1 MASIGF
7 SGAGHSLARII
18 LVAAALGAAAP
29 ASAQWLGPLGD
40 APIPPGG
47 IVRSLMNR
55 GFVEIGRPRLNG
67 DVYVV
72 EGMNA
77 RGTRLRLVIDA
88 YDGSLVSRT
97 RLDAPLVPPAE
108 VGRGGRVARPDPF
121 RDSFATPFEDETF
134 APPQREAY
142 RTDPAPRQPSAAA
155 TPQRKAPKAAAPQA
169 VPPAPAV
176 PVEAAKPET
185 AKAEPPKAEPA
196 KAEPAPVPAAVP
208 PAPAKP
214 PEAPA
219 PAAAKPAEP
228 PAAQEPPQRSVRVI
242 EGVTPVVP
250 QPAETAKPPEEKKPE
265 ITPPAT
271 LE

>member
-1 MASIGF
+1 MASIDP
-7 SGAGHSLARII
+7 SGAGRSLARIL
-18 LVAAALGAAAP
+18 LVAAGLAAAAP
-29 ASAQWLGPLGD
+29 ASAQWLGFFDDG
-40 APIPPGG
+40 PIPPGG

-55 GFVEIGRPRLNG
+55 GFVEIGRPRLRG

-72 EGMNA
+72 EGVNA

-97 RLDAPLVPPAE
+97 RLDAPLLPPAE
-108 VGRGGRVARPDPF
+108 VGRGGRVLRPDPF
-121 RDSFATPFEDETF
+121 RDGFGRPLEDDAI
-134 APPQREAY
+134 APPREA
-142 RTDPAPRQPSAAA
+142 RPIDPAPRKPAKATPRAVPSAPAA
-155 TPQRKAPKAAAPQA
+155 
-169 VPPAPAV
+169 
-176 PVEAAKPET
+176 PVEAAKPEPAKTET

-196 KAEPAPVPAAVP
+196 PATAAVA

-214 PEAPA
+214 AQPPA

-228 PAAQEPPQRSVRVI
+228 PAQESPQRSVRVI

-250 QPAETAKPPEEKKPE
+250 QPAEEKKPE